1 MREWPRQ
8 LLRDVRRGEKIPSL
22 AGARRGMTIKG
33 FARLVRLSY
42 RMTIAV
48 GVGRSKLRNPTKT
61 ADNQGL
67 RSLGAAV
74 IQDDDLRGSWA
85 EQAPQPSQNGCV
97 KHFAIRFNVL
107 I

>member
-1 MREWPRQ
+1 
-8 LLRDVRRGEKIPSL
+8 
-22 AGARRGMTIKG
+22 MTIKG

-74 IQDDDLRGSWA
+74 IQDDDRRGSQG
-85 EQAPQPSQNGCV
+85 EQAPQHYQNGSV
-97 KHFAIRFNVL
+97 KHFAIRFHVL